1 MKETFSLPSSD
12 RIHTLHGLLVLPEG
26 EVRGL
31 LQIVHGMA
39 EHIGRYEPLMQEMA
53 RAGFACFGCDHLGH
67 GLSAAPEER
76 GFFAP
81 RDGWK
86 RLVDD
91 EALIAKAAR
100 ARFGESLPFALL
112 GHSMGSF
119 IARLAALPIQPD
131 KLLIVGTG
139 GPNPAAPFGLALI
152 RLIRLFRKDTDFSP
166 LVEKLAFGAYNSR
179 CAQENDPFAWLSRD
193 PQNRANYAADPLC
206 GFPFT
211 VSAMEDLVRL
221 NRECN
226 KASWFS
232 ALPADLPIALFA
244 GEEDPVGDWSRG
256 VKKVAARL
264 EKTGH
269 HPELHLYPGCRHEI
283 LNDDCSAQVQAD
295 IRAFLLA

>member
-12 RIHTLHGLLVLPEG
+12 QIHTLHGLLVLPEG

-53 RAGFACFGCDHLGH
+53 RYGFACFGCDHLGH

-76 GFFAP
+76 GFIAS
-81 RDGWK
+81 RDGC
-86 RLVDD
+86 
-91 EALIAKAAR
+91 
-100 ARFGESLPFALL
+100 
-112 GHSMGSF
+112 
-119 IARLAALPIQPD
+119 
-131 KLLIVGTG
+131 
-139 GPNPAAPFGLALI
+139 PNPAAPFGLALI

-193 PQNRANYAADPLC
+193 PQNRANYGADPLC

-232 ALPADLPIALFA
+232 ALPANLPIALFA